1 MFERSM
7 LISRCHVECR
17 PGGMP
22 TEPTS
27 SGKARRRLIRAV
39 AFVGLCSCLQ
49 PSANAADTISR
60 FIERLYAPYREGGQ
74 PIGLHGKRAAQI
86 LTPSLRSLI
95 RENVEANAGEV
106 SAPGMDPI
114 CVCQDYDRIALH
126 EVKIVSESGARAS
139 VIATFSDLGEQR
151 EVRFVLQKIGG
162 RWLID
167 DLRYDESMGLRQ
179 QIEAETRI
187 LKNADHLKVKRC
199 D

>member
-27 SGKARRRLIRAV
+27 SGKARRCLIRAV

-49 PSANAADTISR
+49 PSANAADTVSR
-60 FIERLYAPYREGGQ
+60 FIERLYAPYRERGQ
-74 PIGLHGKRAAQI
+74 PIGLHGKKAAQI

-95 RENVEANAGEV
+95 RENAEANVGEAGV
-106 SAPGMDPI
+106 LSMDPI
-114 CVCQDYDRIALH
+114 CACQDYDHIALH
-126 EVKIVSESGARAS
+126 EVKIVSESGAQAS
-139 VIATFSDLGEQR
+139 VIATFYDLGEQR
-151 EVRFVLQKIGG
+151 EVRFMLQKIGG

-167 DLRYDESMGLRQ
+167 DLQYDESMGLRQ
-179 QIEAETRI
+179 QIETETRI
-187 LKNADHLKVKRC
+187 LKNADHLKAKRC